1 MGARDL
7 FIRRTAGGGAGGD
20 TGWEL
25 SPLVRAAVEGG
36 LVVLDGIDRCV
47 CVCVCVCVRVCV
59 RVRVRACVRAWKG
72 TGWGRMCRIF

>member
-47 CVCVCVCVRVCV
+47 CVCVCVCACVCPCACAC
-59 RVRVRACVRAWKG
+59 VRACVERNGVGAHV
-72 TGWGRMCRIF
+72 